1 MKKLINLVSTFKKL
15 DAPAEGKP
23 LKIVGFA
30 STAAVDR
37 AGDTILASAW
47 TQGLENYT
55 KNPIILFNHD
65 YDDPIGKCT
74 SIRIVPNGLEIEAEI
89 SPSAEVYNF
98 IQEGILKTFSV
109 GFAINDAEWDDMN
122 HGLRITS
129 AELYEISVVSV
140 PCNQDAV
147 FSVSKSFDNKDDFT
161 AYVTKLTG
169 HSLANKE
176 VKASTLASDTL
187 KGAAAPMERTK
198 MDPEELKALVEKAAK
213 DAAEAAN
220 KARDVLEA
228 KKLEEAT
235 ARAEAATAA
244 AKAAEDVKT
253 AISSGLTTGAER
265 LYADLSEKL
274 AARDADAGAI
284 LEAKMNEI
292 KEAAAELTKMHDSK
306 RHFGDRSNPADW
318 KTDKAFGQEVENAFL
333 LGLGTRKGFEGTELG
348 KQVMTKVNTMSGV
361 QVSSADFEQLVSTSI
376 ERDIQNE
383 LILAPMFREIAL
395 SSATQILPIAP
406 DSGYAQIT
414 SAQTASGSSPNGNL
428 AERGDTFGAPYGG
441 MTLQELTLSTV
452 KIISQSYLGN
462 ETEEDAI
469 LPILPLIRDG
479 IIRSHARSVEQA
491 FLLGNHAD
499 GVYTSGAFNGLVKI
513 AATNSKNV
521 QSATAFASESLTG
534 AQLLNAR
541 KQMGKYGLKPQDVVY
556 IVSQR
561 SYFELLQDSAFQ
573 DWTQVQNSAM
583 KLTGEVGMIYGS
595 KVMLCDEFAAPA
607 ISKHYALAVNPR
619 NFLVPRL
626 RGMRMESQYT
636 ATAQS
641 TVVIG
646 SQRIGFSE
654 LIAAAPAVVTLQ
666 YKAS

>member
-1 MKKLINLVSTFKKL
+1 MV
-15 DAPAEGKP
+15 DGEP
-23 LKIVGFA
+23 LKIRGFA
-30 STAAVDR
+30 STNSVDR
-37 AGDTILASAW
+37 AGDTILPSAW
-47 TQGLENYT
+47 IRGLDNYN

-65 YDDPIGKCT
+65 YDDPIGTCT
-74 SIRIVPNGLEIEAEI
+74 SVKITDIGLEIEATI

-98 IQEGILKTFSV
+98 IKEGILKTFSV
-109 GFAINDAEWDDMN
+109 GFAINEAQYDEIN
-122 HGLRITS
+122 HGLRITDV
-129 AELYEISVVSV
+129 ELYEISVVSV

-147 FSVSKSFDNKDDFT
+147 FSIAKSFNSNEEYETYLK
-161 AYVTKLTG
+161 G
-169 HSLANKE
+169 HSLTGKG
-176 VKASTLASDTL
+176 VKTPETVDDTL
-187 KGAAAPMERTK
+187 PGAKAPMEKLK
-198 MDPEELKALVEKAAK
+198 MDPEELKALIEKAAK
-213 DAAEAAN
+213 DAATAAN
-220 KARDVLEA
+220 KARDEA
-228 KKLEEAT
+228 E
-235 ARAEAATAA
+235 A
-244 AKAAEDVKT
+244 AKAAEKAAADAAAAAKVAETESVKT
-253 AISSGLTTGAER
+253 AITSGLTSGAER
-265 LYADLSEKL
+265 LFAELETAMSAKGADMS
-274 AARDADAGAI
+274 AI
-284 LEAKMNEI
+284 LDAKMAEI
-292 KEAAAELTKMHDSK
+292 KQAAEDLTKMNNSK
-306 RHFGDRSNPADW
+306 RDFSDRSGTGDW
-318 KTDKAFGQEVENAFL
+318 KTDKAVGAEIENAFL
-333 LGLGTRKGFEGTELG
+333 LGLGTRKGFEGTNAG
-348 KQVMTKVNTMSGV
+348 KQVLQKVNTMSGV

-383 LILAPMFREIAL
+383 LILAPLFREVAL

-414 SAQTASGSSPNGNL
+414 AAQTASGSSPNGNL

-499 GVYTSGAFNGLVKI
+499 GVYTSGAFNGLVKL
-513 AATNSKNV
+513 AANNSKNI

-541 KQMGKYGLKPQDVVY
+541 KQLGKYGLKPQDVIY

-607 ISKHYALAVNPR
+607 LSKHYALAVNPR

-646 SQRIGFSE
+646 SQRMGFSE
-654 LIAAAPAVVTLQ
+654 LIAGAPAVATLQ